1 MTIEFGDFKA
11 LCQTAS
17 LVVCPMLHSPNGIEP
32 TCYSRNVGLGGV
44 VFFQPSTFFVHIIAI
59 IMTIIMIVHVRSKY
73 TAVGRKEIVMFFWLY
88 VVVEFY
94 AIFLDTATIPTA
106 SPVYPWFTAGY
117 TGLVVATYTCLLV
130 NAFVGFQFAEDGT
143 PLSLWILRGSCFA
156 MFGLTFF
163 ISIATFQSIAGFSNM
178 KPLALFILYI
188 LFPVVCAFVYLVSQL
203 LLVFKTLDDRWPLGD
218 LAFGAAF
225 WGIGVTILVVFSAD
239 ICDTIKHYIDGV
251 FFFHSCMLLAVMMVY
266 KYWDSITC
274 EDLEFSVGSKAS
286 VWEVKD
292 PFLTAGDFDDEQ
304 YSYASGGSTG
314 VPLINSHHVPAH
326 GGYPPS

>member
-1 MTIEFGDFKA
+1 
-11 LCQTAS
+11 
-17 LVVCPMLHSPNGIEP
+17 
-32 TCYSRNVGLGGV
+32 
-44 VFFQPSTFFVHIIAI
+44 
-59 IMTIIMIVHVRSKY
+59 
-73 TAVGRKEIVMFFWLY
+73 
-88 VVVEFY
+88 
-94 AIFLDTATIPTA
+94 
-106 SPVYPWFTAGY
+106 
-117 TGLVVATYTCLLV
+117 
-130 NAFVGFQFAEDGT
+130 
-143 PLSLWILRGSCFA
+143 

-266 KYWDSITC
+266 KYWDSITVSNRHLYLYLSSFLLLPC
-274 EDLEFSVGSKAS
+274 DLLIRLCFPNSAKTSS
-286 VWEVKD
+286 S
-292 PFLTAGDFDDEQ
+292 Q
-304 YSYASGGSTG
+304 SGAK
-314 VPLINSHHVPAH
+314 PLS
-326 GGYPPS
+326 GRSRTPS